1 MRIAVLHHHEDLSND
16 YAAYISALLDDTA
29 EENGYA
35 VKDYE
40 QLLRFREP
48 LKDDNVLLHIII
60 PATKKFPLKY
70 WYNAKLPRII
80 KRYGIEKVLCTYG
93 INTASN
99 IQQILL
105 FPDKELLLTSNKM
118 LLWQQY
124 AAKNLKKSFEKA
136 YTVLAYSSATE
147 SQLQTVFNIDKQRT
161 LLQPFTVD
169 ELFKPM
175 EWHEKLYIKSRFSEN
190 KEYFVAVLPDD
201 DEKIFTEL
209 LKAFS
214 KFKKWQQ
221 SNMELLLLPKEESFS
236 SAIEKKLELYKYRS
250 DVKLVNDADT
260 KETSNIIA
268 TAYAMLHYPLKDSDL
283 WPVAAALQCSTPVI
297 CFNHESIKE
306 YCGAAALLAT
316 EINFEA
322 FGDQLI
328 LLYKDENLRN
338 KMSEVALEKAKQYNR
353 KEYAYKLWQLMN
365 QEAPAP

>member
-29 EENGYA
+29 EENNYS

-40 QLLRFREP
+40 QLLRFREA
-48 LKDDNVLLHIII
+48 LTGDNVLLHIVI
-60 PATKKFPLKY
+60 PATKKFQLKH
-70 WYNAKLPRII
+70 WYNIKLPRIM
-80 KRYGIEKVLCTYG
+80 KRHRLQKVLCTYG
-93 INTASN
+93 ISTALN
-99 IQQILL
+99 VQQILM
-105 FPDKELLLTSNKM
+105 FPDKELLSPNNKI

-124 AAKNLKKSFEKA
+124 AAKHLQKNFEKA
-136 YTVLAYSSATE
+136 SSILTYSGATE
-147 SQLQTVFNIDKQRT
+147 NQLQVTFNINKQKM

-190 KEYFVAVLPDD
+190 KEFFVAVLPDD
-201 DEKIFTEL
+201 DENIFTDL

-236 SAIEKKLELYKYRS
+236 SAIERKLDLYKYRS
-250 DVKLVNDADT
+250 DVKLINDADT

-297 CFNHESIKE
+297 GFSHESIQE
-306 YCGAAALLAT
+306 YCGEAALLVS
-316 EINFEA
+316 EINYEA

-328 LLYKDENLRN
+328 VLYKDENLRN
-338 KMSEVALEKAKQYNR
+338 KMSEAALQRAKQYNR
-353 KEYAYKLWQLMN
+353 KEYADKLWQLLN
-365 QEAPAP
+365 QA

>member
-29 EENGYA
+29 EENGYS

-48 LKDDNVLLHIII
+48 LKGENALLHIII
-60 PATKKFPLKY
+60 PASKKFPLKY

-80 KRYGIEKVLCTYG
+80 KKFGIQKVLCTYG
-93 INTASN
+93 ISTSSN
-99 IQQILL
+99 VQQILL
-105 FPDKELLLTSNKM
+105 LPDKEVLSYNIKM
-118 LLWQQY
+118 LVWQQY
-124 AAKNLKKSFEKA
+124 AAKLLQKNFEKA
-136 YTVLAYSSATE
+136 FAVLTYSAATKE
-147 SQLQTVFNIDKQRT
+147 QLVTAFNIDKQKTSR
-161 LLQPFTVD
+161 LPFTVG
-169 ELFKPM
+169 ELFTPM

-250 DVKLVNDADT
+250 DVKLINDTDT

-268 TAYAMLHYPLKDSDL
+268 TAYAMLHYPQKDSDL
-283 WPVAAALQCSTPVI
+283 WPVAAALQCATPVI
-297 CFNHESIKE
+297 GFNYESIKE
-306 YCGAAALLAT
+306 YCGEAALFAA
-316 EINFEA
+316 EINYEA

-328 LLYKDENLRN
+328 ILYKDENLRN
-338 KMSEVALEKAKQYNR
+338 KMSEAALEKAKQYNR
-353 KEYAYKLWQLMN
+353 KEYAATLWQLLN
-365 QEAPAP
+365 QA